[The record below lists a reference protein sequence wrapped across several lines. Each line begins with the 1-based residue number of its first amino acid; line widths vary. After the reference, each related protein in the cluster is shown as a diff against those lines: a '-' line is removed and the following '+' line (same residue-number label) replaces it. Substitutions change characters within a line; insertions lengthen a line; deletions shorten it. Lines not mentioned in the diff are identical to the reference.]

1 MPGAQQPINE
11 ARKNTFLKVLA
22 KTGIMVWAARAASP
36 HSQDHKGAISGFRS
50 LMARSPDFAAQ
61 VQEARDEADALLE
74 HTAWLRAVEG
84 VAVKQFQKGIQVVDA
99 EGNPGYQTVYSDRLL
114 ETLLQ
119 ARDKRFARQHRHEH
133 TGHIQHSS
141 TSILQLATED
151 MDALSLEHR
160 EQLTV
165 ILIQVQANRKGAAVP
180 QLTHNPGVVIEGDSE
195 VVTGEPV
202 KVYARKKFD
211 KSESLKEYRAAIE
224 GDADTLA
231 AIEAIEAERNA
242 VCRKGSGGGNEQG

>member
-1 MPGAQQPINE
+1 MPGAQQPINA
-11 ARKNTFLKVLA
+11 ARKALFLKVLA

-133 TGHIQHSS
+133 SGTIQHSS
-141 TSILQLATED
+141 TSILQLGAED

-160 EQLTV
+160 DKLKEILVV
-165 ILIQVQANRKGAAVP
+165 IQANRKGAAVP
-180 QLTHNPGVVIEGDSE
+180 QLTHNPGVVIDGESTD
-195 VVTGEPV
+195 VTPEPV
-202 KVYARKKFD
+202 PVYKREKFD
-211 KSESLKEYRAAIE
+211 TKNSLKEYRAAIE

-231 AIEAIEAERNA
+231 AIEAIEAERN
-242 VCRKGSGGGNEQG
+242 GGGNEQG